1 MRRLLFATL
10 AMMMLAADIAAQKD
24 ITNEYIANPTLAN
37 GTAGWTV
44 KNFNSPVR
52 GANSGAYAVEAYAGW
67 AGLSVTSYSLTQKI
81 TLPKGSY
88 RLANNAFFRQGE
100 KYNTNASKSLAYLKA
115 GAKRVAVKTLGSA
128 TADSYPDNQ
137 AEGADRLG
145 DDTYSNTVDFDIAND
160 NTTIEIGITGTFSQ
174 MRSWCITAGFRL
186 TDLNAKDDRNG
197 LIAALERFEN
207 HYNLADGTDYSR
219 QTMSAEAWTTLIK
232 KVKAASLALDDNT
245 RADEYSGLRDELNA
259 QLDATDASITLFNE
273 YLSTIERVRATVGP
287 TATLP
292 VYTADTD
299 NDASLRAAI
308 DRLNNYA
315 ANYNDPEQKRGDV
328 NNDGTVDV
336 ADIAT
341 IISVMVSEDT
351 THTGVTARADVNNDG
366 TVDVADIATV
376 ISIMAVSQ

>member
-1 MRRLLFATL
+1 MRRHLFATL
-10 AMMMLAADIAAQKD
+10 ALMMLTCTITAQKD
-24 ITNEYIANPTLAN
+24 VTAEYITNPALAN

-52 GANSGAYAVEAYAGW
+52 GAHSGAYATEAYAGW
-67 AGLSVTSYSLTQKI
+67 NSLSVTSYSLTQKI
-81 TLPKGSY
+81 SLPKGSY
-88 RLANNAFFRQGE
+88 RLTNNAFFRQGE
-100 KYNTNASKSLAYLKA
+100 KYDTNVSKSLAYLKA
-115 GAKRVAVKTLGSA
+115 GAKKVAVKTLGSA
-128 TADSYPDNQ
+128 NADKYPDNQ
-137 AEGADRLG
+137 AEGADCLG
-145 DDTYSNTVDFDIAND
+145 DETYLNTVDFDITKD

-174 MRSWCITAGFRL
+174 MRSWCITAGFQL

-197 LIAALERFEN
+197 LLTALERFEN
-207 HYNLADGTDYSR
+207 HYNLTDGTNYSR
-219 QTMSAEAWTTLIK
+219 QTMSAEAWTTLIN
-232 KVKAASLALDDNT
+232 KVNVASLALDDNT
-245 RADEYSGLRDELNA
+245 RADEYSDLRDSLNA
-259 QLDATDASITLFNE
+259 QLDTTDASISLFNE
-273 YLSTIERVRATVGP
+273 YLATIERVRTLVGP
-287 TATLP
+287 TVTLP

-299 NDASLRAAI
+299 NDASLRTAI